1 MSLENWGDREAVDNV
16 DRNKSKI
23 PQTDKKEVIMDEKK
37 WEIPDLKTLTKEDLK
52 DVKKIEFV
60 VHPLY
65 KFLFELYGDN
75 QTEDIDG
82 DFDQI
87 LLRYFNK
94 LCEEDSKI
102 DHENVYMGPAFLT
115 LMEIVEEIQDY
126 MKPCPE

>member
-23 PQTDKKEVIMDEKK
+23 PQTDNKEVIIDKKK
-37 WEIPDLKTLTKEDLK
+37 WEVPDLKTLTKEDLK

-65 KFLFELYGDN
+65 RFLFDSYRNKETD
-75 QTEDIDG
+75 DING

-94 LCEEDSKI
+94 LCEKDSNLN
-102 DHENVYMGPAFLT
+102 HENTPRWLYFYWLAEM
-115 LMEIVEEIQDY
+115 IEEIQDY